1 MAKFYSLHSWVI
13 IRNVYI
19 FFIHSPIDGCLGFLR
34 LMAIVSRAS
43 VNIRV
48 HVSFWII
55 VSIFLSYRP
64 RSGISGWGSGSIS
77 TFLENLHVIFHSGCT
92 SLHPRQQ
99 CALIPTSLPTL
110 VICCLFDDGHSDR
123 CEVIFHWGFD
133 LHFPI
138 FVHLFHVPIGHMFVF
153 FGKMYVITYM
163 LNLRNKTNKWI

>member
-1 MAKFYSLHSWVI
+1 MEKFYSLHSWVI
-13 IRNVYI
+13 ICNVYI

-64 RSGISGWGSGSIS
+64 RNGISGWGSGSIS

-138 FVHLFHVPIGHMFVF
+138 FVHF
-153 FGKMYVITYM
+153 FMCLLAICLSFLEKCMLSLTY
-163 LNLRNKTNKWI
+163 WI